1 MWVLHTKNVSLQNLL
16 FSWCQCLVLDF
27 FQGFVRFFS
36 NQTHAETMKT
46 VTTRS
51 GRKMPFDEQRWSIQ
65 IGDPTCQII
74 GEQGDDYLLLDAN
87 ALLTPVP
94 KSIIHDNHYEIQE
107 DLVTLSA
114 GVYVRW
120 ITSPRVHAS
129 YVRTQELY
137 AKHRELLF
145 RHRAL
150 VLSRAEYYLLAP
162 RALSSGAAY
171 MGGFNYSLGALFD
184 AMEQK
189 APGVYFEELAGHR
202 DLFLVTTAGSPLS
215 GVHNSTF
222 WSEEQGFLSLSS
234 SDCRLPGG
242 FLAALRAFKAVVE
255 RAGIGFTF
263 QDKALKQLLREL
275 GVEV

>member
-1 MWVLHTKNVSLQNLL
+1 MITITTPSGKLL
-16 FSWCQCLVLDF
+16 
-27 FQGFVRFFS
+27 
-36 NQTHAETMKT
+36 
-46 VTTRS
+46 
-51 GRKMPFDEQRWSIQ
+51 PFDSSKWSLNTN
-65 IGDPTCQII
+65 DCRCQII

-129 YVRTQELY
+129 YLRTQELY

-162 RALSSGAAY
+162 RSLSSGAAY
-171 MGGFNYSLGALFD
+171 LGGFNYSLGALFE

-189 APGVYFEELAGHR
+189 SQGLYFEELAGYR
-202 DLFLVTTAGSPLS
+202 DLYLVTTAGSPLS

-222 WSEEQGFLSLSS
+222 WSEEQGFLLLTS

-242 FLAALRAFKAVVE
+242 FLAGIRAFKAVVE
-255 RAGIGFTF
+255 QANVGFTY
-263 QDKALKQLLREL
+263 QDEALEQLLMEL

>member
-1 MWVLHTKNVSLQNLL
+1 
-16 FSWCQCLVLDF
+16 
-27 FQGFVRFFS
+27 
-36 NQTHAETMKT
+36 MKIL
-46 VTTRS
+46 TTRY
-51 GRKMPFDEQRWSIQ
+51 GRKLPFDEQRWSLQ
-65 IGDPTCQII
+65 TANYTCQII

-94 KSIIHDNHYEIQE
+94 KSIIQDNHYEIQE
-107 DLVTLSA
+107 ELVTLSA

-120 ITSPRVHAS
+120 ITSPRVQAS

-150 VLSRAEYYLLAP
+150 VLSRAEYFLLAP

-171 MGGFNYSLGALFD
+171 MGGFNYSLGALFE

-189 APGVYFEELAGHR
+189 TSGVYFEELGEHR
-202 DLFLVTTAGSPLS
+202 DLYLVSLSGSPLS
-215 GVHNSTF
+215 GVCSYLF
-222 WSEEQGFLSLSS
+222 WSEEQGFLSLTS

-242 FLAALRAFKAVVE
+242 FLAGIRAFKAVV
-255 RAGIGFTF
+255 AQANVGFTY
-263 QDKALKQLLREL
+263 QDEALEQLLMEL